1 MIGSCLHLFIV
12 FLSVLRPHSGSS
24 LICPPITCVTESL
37 NPVHHCF
44 QASLYKLFLIRIIEF
59 KYTTMA
65 SLTPPFDM
73 LVFSKTAGY
82 RHESIPAGVKA
93 LKKFAAS
100 TGHITCHA
108 TEDASAINPE
118 NLARY
123 HVLVFLHTSGTFLD
137 EKQLAA
143 LKYYI
148 HLGGGFVGIHGASA
162 GMPGDEWYEKL
173 IGAGQYRGIDLVSG
187 TCSIFVISRS
197 QPVSPLSLYTV
208 LVKLL
213 LTSHADQHSRII
225 RSHRTAL
232 SRSKARKT
240 VLPRGF
246 LQNGSGMTSGTTF
259 GATHA
264 TMSRSS

>member
-1 MIGSCLHLFIV
+1 M
-12 FLSVLRPHSGSS
+12 
-24 LICPPITCVTESL
+24 T
-37 NPVHHCF
+37 
-44 QASLYKLFLIRIIEF
+44 
-59 KYTTMA
+59 

-82 RHESIPAGVKA
+82 RHESIPAGIKA

-123 HVLVFLHTSGTFLD
+123 HVLVFLHTSGAFLD

-143 LKYYI
+143 LKDYI

-173 IGAGQYRGIDLVSG
+173 IGAAFTYHPKPQDGVIKVESTEDGLTKGLPAEWKWHDEWYNFRRNPRHNVEVLLSIDEKCYEGGSMGNDHPLAWYQEFEG
-187 TCSIFVISRS
+187 GRS
-197 QPVSPLSLYTV
+197 FY
-208 LVKLL
+208 
-213 LTSHADQHSRII
+213 
-225 RSHRTAL
+225 TAL
-232 SRSKARKT
+232 GHFSDAWDD
-240 VLPRGF
+240 V
-246 LQNGSGMTSGTTF
+246 TF
-259 GATHA
+259 HLHVIKGIYWAA
-264 TMSRSS
+264 EAF